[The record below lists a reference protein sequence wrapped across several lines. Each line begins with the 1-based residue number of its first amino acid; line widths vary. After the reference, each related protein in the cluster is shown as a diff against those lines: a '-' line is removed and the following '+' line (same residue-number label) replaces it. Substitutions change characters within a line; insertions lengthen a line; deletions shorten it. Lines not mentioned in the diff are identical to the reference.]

1 MHSTTEKKNFFYI
14 VILILTI
21 LVVVVGI
28 TIAAYY
34 FLRRQE
40 EGASKVYTGTLI
52 IDYLAGDIIDCD
64 LLVPSSDP
72 DFDDRQNLYR
82 NNFKVKNTG
91 TLDSVIKVKVDIN
104 KNEFSNDII
113 LYKFFNDEGVEIN
126 NGVISG
132 TGEFTVANNVIL
144 ESQKEVEYTLVIWL
158 KETGENQNEE
168 MKKNLTGKITVD
180 ANQKIN

>member
-1 MHSTTEKKNFFYI
+1 MKY
-14 VILILTI
+14 
-21 LVVVVGI
+21 
-28 TIAAYY
+28 
-34 FLRRQE
+34 
-40 EGASKVYTGTLI
+40 
-52 IDYLAGDIIDCD
+52 
-64 LLVPSSDP
+64 
-72 DFDDRQNLYR
+72 
-82 NNFKVKNTG
+82 
-91 TLDSVIKVKVDIN
+91 
-104 KNEFSNDII
+104 FSNDII